1 MRPGSAE
8 SADMNPPLADRLRRL
23 LPVTVRGRDRLRIG
37 LILGGA
43 LLAGYLV
50 TWIAYPAPLMMR
62 DQEVSRVLGLP
73 VDEAQRVLSQQG
85 FKIKLDGEDADPVIP
100 AGHVSWQD
108 PPAETALPRGATVRL
123 TTSSGPAAVSVPDV
137 IAFELDQARQVVT
150 AAGLKVGDVDTIPSG
165 SEPGIIVST
174 RPPTGTSRPPG
185 SAIVLVVS
193 RGPADIRVPDLVGLR
208 QEDARQRL
216 EAAGLRVGAVTRRPD
231 RRPPGS
237 VVQQQPGAGVL
248 SPREGRVN
256 LVISN

>member
-1 MRPGSAE
+1 MT
-8 SADMNPPLADRLRRL
+8 PPVVERLRRLLTVERLRRL
-23 LPVTVRGRDRLRIG
+23 LPVTVQGRDRLRIA

-43 LLAGYLV
+43 VLAGYMV
-50 TWIAYPAPLMMR
+50 TCVAYPAPLMVR

-73 VDEAQRVLSQQG
+73 IAEAQKVLEQQG
-85 FKIKLDGEDADPVIP
+85 FKVKLDGQDADPVIP

-108 PPAETALPRGATVRL
+108 PPAETILPRSAVVRL
-123 TTSSGPAAVSVPDV
+123 TASSGPATVSVPDV

-165 SEPGIIVST
+165 IAAGIIVST
-174 RPPTGTSRPPG
+174 RPPTGSYRQPG

-193 RGPADIRVPDLVGLR
+193 RGPADIRVPDMVGLR

-216 EAAGLRVGAVTRRPD
+216 EAAGLRVGIVTRRPD
-231 RRPPGS
+231 RRPPG
-237 VVQQQPGAGVL
+237 VVVEQKPGAGVL